1 MNYMNKKSWIY
12 LGVGAMLAL
21 GGWLIYRNNRNNKI
35 DATPVPLD
43 EALEKLEKINLFYI
57 YNKTINK

>member
-1 MNYMNKKSWIY
+1 MNKKSWVY
-12 LGVGAMLAL
+12 LSVGVVLAW

-43 EALEKLEKINLFYI
+43 DALKKIKDI
-57 YNKTINK
+57 

>member
-1 MNYMNKKSWIY
+1 MNYMNKKSLIY
-12 LGVGAMLAL
+12 LGVGLLLAW

-43 EALEKLEKINLFYI
+43 EALEKLEKIN
-57 YNKTINK
+57 

>member
-1 MNYMNKKSWIY
+1 MNKKILIY
-12 LGVGAMLAL
+12 LGIGTVLAI

-43 EALEKLEKINLFYI
+43 EALEKLEKIN
-57 YNKTINK
+57 

>member
-1 MNYMNKKSWIY
+1 MNKKSWIY
-12 LGVGAMLAL
+12 LGVGVILGL

-43 EALEKLEKINLFYI
+43 DAMKKLEDL
-57 YNKTINK
+57 

>member
-1 MNYMNKKSWIY
+1 MNKKSFIY
-12 LGVGAMLAL
+12 LGVGLVLAW

-43 EALEKLEKINLFYI
+43 EALERLKKIN
-57 YNKTINK
+57 